1 MPDNIKEIKDF
12 VTLEAEDL
20 RREIMFY
27 YKEQI
32 CVPQKDKGIMFGK
45 KMAYDKMLSFV
56 DRTEH
61 SQEESK

>member
-1 MPDNIKEIKDF
+1 MPDSIEEIKELIK
-12 VTLEAEDL
+12 LEAEAL
-20 RREIMFY
+20 RKEIMFY
-27 YKEQI
+27 YNTQTPLSYFNKE
-32 CVPQKDKGIMFGK
+32 MLYGK